1 MPKDPVCGMEV
12 SEEKAA
18 AETIHEGKKYYF
30 CAEACREKFEENPEK
45 FL

>member
-1 MPKDPVCGMEV
+1 MPKDPVCGMKV
-12 SEEKAA
+12 PEEKAPA
-18 AETIHEGKKYYF
+18 KSEHRGKDYYF